1 MADFEPIGDLDYRRG
16 GDTLSDLGEKYD
28 TEIPWIFECINSIR
42 RNKTGGSVGVVPDQI
57 VIQDN
62 KLYVVNSN
70 GGLTLLGNISFG
82 LGIVE
87 EGRTVLTDDD
97 VSTVAADGT
106 GQAGKIVTLNAD
118 GLIPFG
124 TTQGAAKL
132 AGKRIDISTVEDG
145 QVLVYR
151 EATNTF
157 VGEQKGTVGAGKV
170 LTISVDG
177 EPIATYDGSAV
188 TTIDLPLN
196 LLGRNKAY
204 NVGDRVR
211 TAAIPS
217 YYELEC
223 VTAGTTAA
231 TEPEWGAL

>member
-1 MADFEPIGDLDYRRG
+1 MADFEPKGDLDYRRG

-28 TEIPWIFECINSIR
+28 TEIPWIFQCINSIR
-42 RNKTGGSVGVVPDQI
+42 RNELGSAGAVPNQI
-57 VIQDN
+57 VIRDG
-62 KLYVVNSN
+62 KLYAVNENSELVQI
-70 GGLTLLGNISFG
+70 GTIAYG
-82 LGIVE
+82 LGMIQPGQE
-87 EGRTVLTDDD
+87 VLTNEDI
-97 VSTVAADGT
+97 STVAQDGT

-157 VGEQKGTVGAGKV
+157 VGEQKGTIGAGKV

-188 TTIDLPLN
+188 TTIDLPFN
-196 LLGRNKAY
+196 LLGRNKTYA
-204 NVGDRVR
+204 VGDRVR

-217 YYELEC
+217 YFELEC

-231 TEPEWGAL
+231 TEPDWGNL